1 MLSSTD
7 TIPAADERR
16 HYPGPGSLPLW
27 SESYWFPIYDPQTG
41 IGVVTRIGI
50 LPNQGLA
57 NLWLFISQG
66 GKIVHNATDLRCPLP
81 DGDIDN
87 LCLKNVAYHC
97 LEPLRTWRLS
107 YEAEDYGVD
116 LLWEACC
123 PVYQYPSGAVDQKFN
138 SPVLV
143 DLTPGTGSPGAVL
156 SGTILVSAQQGV
168 AVFSNLAIDLAGA
181 NYRLTVLT
189 AGLPPI
195 LTAPFT
201 IRNQLPTKI
210 TILRQP
216 AGRAQSG
223 QLFAQQPVVA
233 FQDDAGTA
241 VGINGLQITASL
253 ASGPAGTLGGTTTM
267 SADANGR
274 VTFTDLAIKG
284 PAGTYTLAFADPT
297 GRVPRV
303 TSTSI
308 ALITVTDIGPASTR
322 ATVPGGAVGD
332 QPNLAATMRN

>member
-107 YEAEDYGVD
+107 YEADDYGVD

-123 PVYQYPSGAVDQKFN
+123 PVYQYPSGAVDQASRHIEQSGRVHGTVSIAGKTYEVNCLGHRDHSWGGERDWAKLGTWTYISCEFGEDLSFN
-138 SPVLV
+138 AIKISFDPQTHLKIGFFWDGEHVMGLQDHDVELRTNPAATLQTGASLWLVNEKGIRHEIEAEVLDVCPVRIGPTQV
-143 DLTPGTGSPGAVL
+143 NDAICRFQSGDRVGYGIIEYGYQL
-156 SGTILVSAQQGV
+156 SGPS
-168 AVFSNLAIDLAGA
+168 
-181 NYRLTVLT
+181 R
-189 AGLPPI
+189 
-195 LTAPFT
+195 
-201 IRNQLPTKI
+201 
-210 TILRQP
+210 
-216 AGRAQSG
+216 
-223 QLFAQQPVVA
+223 
-233 FQDDAGTA
+233 
-241 VGINGLQITASL
+241 
-253 ASGPAGTLGGTTTM
+253 
-267 SADANGR
+267 
-274 VTFTDLAIKG
+274 
-284 PAGTYTLAFADPT
+284 
-297 GRVPRV
+297 
-303 TSTSI
+303 
-308 ALITVTDIGPASTR
+308 
-322 ATVPGGAVGD
+322 
-332 QPNLAATMRN
+332 